1 MPGCLFEE
9 ANVSTREFLF
19 ILLSQETT
27 ASLQPVF
34 KTLSSLLFRHSGDAL
49 SAHFEPADESIA
61 GGWTDG
67 LVSSFLRR
75 EQCDHG
81 GRKEQNMAE
90 RKLEVLKAFFPQSAA
105 RSFHVTCEVGDI
117 LIIEQEYDHGTMC
130 KKNGVMCFLL
140 EEEVY
145 RYCREL
151 S

>member
-1 MPGCLFEE
+1 
-9 ANVSTREFLF
+9 
-19 ILLSQETT
+19 
-27 ASLQPVF
+27 
-34 KTLSSLLFRHSGDAL
+34 
-49 SAHFEPADESIA
+49 
-61 GGWTDG
+61 
-67 LVSSFLRR
+67 
-75 EQCDHG
+75 
-81 GRKEQNMAE
+81 MAE

-151 S
+151 T

>member
-1 MPGCLFEE
+1 ME
-9 ANVSTREFLF
+9 R
-19 ILLSQETT
+19 
-27 ASLQPVF
+27 
-34 KTLSSLLFRHSGDAL
+34 
-49 SAHFEPADESIA
+49 
-61 GGWTDG
+61 
-67 LVSSFLRR
+67 LVCSFLWC
-75 EQCDHG
+75 EQRDHG

-151 S
+151 T

>member
-1 MPGCLFEE
+1 V
-9 ANVSTREFLF
+9 NTREFLF
-19 ILLSQETT
+19 ILLFRK
-27 ASLQPVF
+27 LQRVF
-34 KTLSSLLFRHSGDAL
+34 NQSSRPHLPCFCRHSGDAP

-61 GGWTDG
+61 WGWTDG
-67 LVSSFLRR
+67 LVSSFLRC